1 MTRYQHIYLSPHID
15 DVSLSCGGTIY
26 HQQQAGEA
34 VLSVTVFAAQPTA
47 QKFSSYVDWMH
58 GIWGNLDEVVATR
71 LAEDK
76 ASMAVLGCDAQYL
89 PFLDCIYRGEP
100 EADVWYYTSNEELF
114 GELHPDDLPLSE
126 AVAGAVIKLNPDP
139 VATVIYA
146 PLAIGHHVDHQLVH
160 QAARRLHAEGYHVV
174 FYEDYPYADPAYPYS
189 SHSAENAY
197 PLEAALADSA
207 DLQLAPRLQA
217 LTEADLQAK
226 VASIRAY
233 SSQIAMLF
241 ENETLVEKAVR
252 GYTLRVGQ
260 GKPAERVWMS
270 SG

>member
-1 MTRYQHIYLSPHID
+1 MKRYHHVYLSPHID
-15 DVSLSCGGTIY
+15 DVSLSCGGAIY

-34 VLSVTVFAAQPTA
+34 VLTVTVFAAQPNL
-47 QKFSSYVDWMH
+47 KSFSAYVDWMH

-71 LAEDK
+71 LAEDQ

-114 GELHPDDLPLSE
+114 GRLHPDDLPLNE
-126 AVAGAVIKLNPDP
+126 AIAETVIDLNPDP
-139 VATVIYA
+139 TETVIYA

-160 QAARRLHAEGYHVV
+160 QAARHLLSKGYHVA
-174 FYEDYPYADPAYPYS
+174 FYEDYPYADPEYPYS
-189 SHSAENAY
+189 SHSADNLY

-207 DLQLAPRLQA
+207 DLRLTPQLQF

-233 SSQIAMLF
+233 SSQMAMLF
-241 ENETLVEKAVR
+241 ENETLVEKYVR
-252 GYTLRVGQ
+252 AYTLRVGK
-260 GKPAERVWMS
+260 GESAERVWTV
-270 SG
+270 GE